1 MASDGAQHNVQHDAA
16 PYSLNLG
23 DAARHFQNM
32 QIVSSIETYELFH
45 VYPSK
50 AITPTLIPTRTRS
63 RGTEGLPELSV
74 LKSSVGN
81 GNETFDSADI

>member
-1 MASDGAQHNVQHDAA
+1 MPSDGLQQNVQDDVA
-16 PYSLNLG
+16 PYSLSLG

-50 AITPTLIPTRTRS
+50 AITPTFIPTRTRS
-63 RGTEGLPELSV
+63 RGTEGLPVRQNLAS
-74 LKSSVGN
+74 
-81 GNETFDSADI
+81 